1 MYQHTPMFIIVNTLV
16 ALLRGINVGGRNR
29 VPMADLCE
37 TFTSL
42 GFERVE
48 TVIQSG
54 NVCFDA
60 DGDLHTPELESDLCS
75 TIAAAIATR
84 FEVRSPV
91 LIRTD
96 TQFAT
101 AVEAHP
107 FVPGE
112 FDSKYHHIMFL
123 ASPPGREAHSIA
135 DLSPQDRHLMI
146 GREIHVLYTSG
157 SARSKF
163 TVANVERRLGVMA
176 TARNLPTCHKILDL
190 LGA

>member
-1 MYQHTPMFIIVNTLV
+1 MYQHALMFIIVNTLV

-29 VPMADLCE
+29 VPMADLRE

-54 NVCFDA
+54 NVCFA
-60 DGDLHTPELESDLCS
+60 VDGDPHSPDFESDLCS
-75 TIAAAIATR
+75 MISTAVASR
-84 FEVRSPV
+84 FAVRSPV
-91 LIRTD
+91 LVRTD
-96 TQFAT
+96 AQFAD
-101 AVEAHP
+101 AVDAHP
-107 FVPGE
+107 FAPGE
-112 FDSKYHHIMFL
+112 FESKYHHIIFL
-123 ASPPGREAHSIA
+123 ASAPGREAESIA
-135 DLSPQDRHLMI
+135 DLSPNDRHLMI
-146 GREIHVLYTSG
+146 GREIHVLHTLG

-163 TVANVERRLGVMA
+163 TVANVERNVGVVA

>member
-1 MYQHTPMFIIVNTLV
+1 MFIIVNTLV

-29 VPMADLCE
+29 VPMGDLRE
-37 TFTSL
+37 MFTSL
-42 GFERVE
+42 GFERVK

-54 NVCFDA
+54 NVCFTA
-60 DGDLHTPELESDLCS
+60 DVDPRSPDFEPDLCS
-75 TIAAAIATR
+75 TITAALAAR
-84 FEVRSPV
+84 FDVRSPV
-91 LIRTD
+91 VIRTD
-96 TQFAT
+96 AQFAT

-107 FVPGE
+107 FGPGE

-123 ASPPGREAHSIA
+123 ASPPGQEARSIA

-146 GREIHVLYTSG
+146 GREIHVLYPSG
-157 SARSKF
+157 SGRSKF
-163 TVANVERRLGVMA
+163 TIGNVERHLGVVA